1 MNSHDVVVRIVQ
13 PLDQP
18 NPRRSETSLS
28 AFQPE
33 KNLFHSAING
43 LVLSAI
49 GILTLF
55 IGVSYFNL
63 GASFREIMVIVGIPM
78 TLGIVTSYAIF

>member
-18 NPRRSETSLS
+18 NPRRSETLLT
-28 AFQPE
+28 AFKPE
-33 KNLFHSAING
+33 KSFFHSALNG

-49 GILTLF
+49 GLLALF

-63 GASFREIMVIVGIPM
+63 GVSFREIMVIVGIPM
-78 TLGIVTSYAIF
+78 TLGLVTSYAIF

>member
-18 NPRRSETSLS
+18 NPRRSEILPL
-28 AFQPE
+28 ALKPE
-33 KNLFHSAING
+33 NNLFHSVLNG
-43 LVLSAI
+43 CVLSAI
-49 GILTLF
+49 GLLALF

-63 GASFREIMVIVGIPM
+63 GVSFRDILVIVGIPM

>member
-18 NPRRSETSLS
+18 HPRRSETMLS
-28 AFQPE
+28 VFKPE
-33 KNLFHSAING
+33 NNFFHSVING
-43 LVLSAI
+43 FVLSAI
-49 GILTLF
+49 GLLALF

-63 GASFREIMVIVGIPM
+63 GVSFREIMVIVGIPM
-78 TLGIVTSYAIF
+78 TLGIVTSYAIL